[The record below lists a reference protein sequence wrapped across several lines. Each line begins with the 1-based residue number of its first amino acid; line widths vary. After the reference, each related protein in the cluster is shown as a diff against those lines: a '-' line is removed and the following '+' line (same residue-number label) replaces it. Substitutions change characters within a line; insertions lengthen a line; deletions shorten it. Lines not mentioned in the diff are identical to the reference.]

1 MGFDGKETKE
11 SGQSGKK
18 TFEQL
23 TDGSLQNLICLRH

>member
-18 TFEQL
+18 TFERL
-23 TDGSLQNLICLRH
+23 VDE